1 MRNFLMGL
9 LVAFLISSITYLWLS
24 NSSLNSQVN
33 TLRKTVSQSQNPEIQ
48 KLKEDYYLQQLD
60 RDTNLLLVV
69 FPILLAIT
77 TIATFAGVREE
88 FKRNLA
94 EVKSDSEKQISEYNK
109 SVIHINNLRSSF
121 SFQFGDKINEN
132 FGDVLLRKPLDIPLL
147 IELGLLSCQN
157 YCHTFE
163 YNSND
168 TEEFKNIVTNYITP
182 TMNVM
187 VEKVNG
193 VEEVKL
199 KNISYAKF
207 LIMKSTFDLNL
218 DKDNLQKFS
227 IIFSKISFSALD

>member
-163 YNSND
+163 YN
-168 TEEFKNIVTNYITP
+168 
-182 TMNVM
+182 
-187 VEKVNG
+187 
-193 VEEVKL
+193 
-199 KNISYAKF
+199 
-207 LIMKSTFDLNL
+207 
-218 DKDNLQKFS
+218 
-227 IIFSKISFSALD
+227 